1 MEFASFFISRIF
13 TMGISIAIDGFSS
26 CGKSTLAKAMAESLQ
41 FLFVDSG
48 AMYRAVTYYFLKNE
62 IPIHQPKVV
71 LNALENINITLE
83 PSSNG
88 NITLLNG
95 KDISLDIRDMAVAEM
110 VSKVAAI
117 SSVRTA
123 MVKQQRQMSLH
134 SNLIMDGR
142 DIGSVVFPNAVLK
155 IFLTADIEVRVNRR
169 YLDLLS
175 KDTLVSLTE
184 IRRNLFLRDY
194 IDSTRTDSPL
204 LRAEDAIVLN
214 NSNLSR
220 EEQLEICLL
229 LAKKRMK

>member
-1 MEFASFFISRIF
+1 
-13 TMGISIAIDGFSS
+13 MGISIAIDGFSS

-62 IPIHQPKVV
+62 VSIHQPAEVK
-71 LNALENINITLE
+71 NALENINITLE
-83 PSSNG
+83 PSPNG
-88 NITLLNG
+88 NLTFLNG

-123 MVKQQRQMSLH
+123 MVEQQRQMSSH
-134 SNLIMDGR
+134 NNLIMDGR
-142 DIGSVVFPNAVLK
+142 DIGTVVFPNAVLK
-155 IFLTADIEVRVNRR
+155 IFLTADIEIRVNRR
-169 YLDLLS
+169 YLDLIS
-175 KDTLVSLTE
+175 KNALVSLPD

>member
-1 MEFASFFISRIF
+1 
-13 TMGISIAIDGFSS
+13 MGISIAIDGFSS

-62 IPIHQPKVV
+62 VFIHQPAEVK
-71 LNALENINITLE
+71 NALENINITLE
-83 PSSNG
+83 PSPNG
-88 NITLLNG
+88 NLTFLNG

-123 MVKQQRQMSLH
+123 MVEQQRQMS
-134 SNLIMDGR
+134 SYNNLIMDGR
-142 DIGSVVFPNAVLK
+142 DIGTVVFPNAVLK

-169 YLDLLS
+169 YLDLIS
-175 KDTLVSLTE
+175 KNALVSLPD

>member
-1 MEFASFFISRIF
+1 
-13 TMGISIAIDGFSS
+13 MGISIAIDGFSS

-41 FLFVDSG
+41 CLFVDSG

-62 IPIHQPKVV
+62 VSIFQPNEV
-71 LNALENINITLE
+71 LNALQRINITLE
-83 PSSNG
+83 PSPNG
-88 NITLLNG
+88 NLTFLNG
-95 KDISLDIRDMAVAEM
+95 EDISLDIRDMAVAEM

-123 MVKQQRQMSLH
+123 MVEQQRQMSSH
-134 SNLIMDGR
+134 NNLIMDGR
-142 DIGSVVFPNAVLK
+142 DIGTVVFPNAVLK

-169 YLDLLS
+169 YLDLIS
-175 KDTLVSLTE
+175 KNALVSLPD

>member
-1 MEFASFFISRIF
+1 
-13 TMGISIAIDGFSS
+13 MGISIAIDGFSS

-62 IPIHQPKVV
+62 IPIHQPNLV
-71 LNALENINITLE
+71 LNALEKINITLE
-83 PSSNG
+83 PSPNG
-88 NITLLNG
+88 NVTFLNG

-117 SSVRTA
+117 SSVRSA
-123 MVKQQRQMSLH
+123 MVEQQRQMSLH
-134 SNLIMDGR
+134 NNLIMDGR
-142 DIGSVVFPNAVLK
+142 DIGTVVFPNAVLK
-155 IFLTADIEVRVNRR
+155 IFLTADIEVRVKRR
-169 YLDLLS
+169 YLDLKS
-175 KDTLVSLTE
+175 KDTHVSLSE

-204 LRAEDAIVLN
+204 LRSEDAIVLN

>member
-1 MEFASFFISRIF
+1 
-13 TMGISIAIDGFSS
+13 MGISIAIDGFSS

-48 AMYRAVTYYFLKNE
+48 AMYRAVTYYFLKNKVS
-62 IPIHQPKVV
+62 IHQPAEVK
-71 LNALENINITLE
+71 NALENINITLE
-83 PSSNG
+83 PSPNG
-88 NITLLNG
+88 NLTFLNG

-123 MVKQQRQMSLH
+123 MVEQQRQMSSH
-134 SNLIMDGR
+134 NNLIMDGR
-142 DIGSVVFPNAVLK
+142 DIGTVVFPNAVLK

-169 YLDLLS
+169 YLDLIS
-175 KDTLVSLTE
+175 KNALVSLPD

>member
-1 MEFASFFISRIF
+1 
-13 TMGISIAIDGFSS
+13 MGISIAIDGFSS

-48 AMYRAVTYYFLKNE
+48 AMYRAVTYYFLKKE
-62 IPIHQPKVV
+62 VSIHQPAEVK
-71 LNALENINITLE
+71 NALENINITLE
-83 PSSNG
+83 PTPNG
-88 NITLLNG
+88 NLTFLNV

-123 MVKQQRQMSLH
+123 MVEQQRQMSLH
-134 SNLIMDGR
+134 NNLIMDGR
-142 DIGSVVFPNAVLK
+142 DIGTVVFPKAVLK

-169 YLDLLS
+169 YLDLIS
-175 KDTLVSLTE
+175 KNAIVSLPD

>member
-1 MEFASFFISRIF
+1 
-13 TMGISIAIDGFSS
+13 MGISIAIDGFSS

-62 IPIHQPKVV
+62 VSIHQPAEVK
-71 LNALENINITLE
+71 NALENINITLE
-83 PSSNG
+83 PSPNG
-88 NITLLNG
+88 NLTFLNG

-110 VSKVAAI
+110 VSKVATI

-123 MVKQQRQMSLH
+123 MVEQQRQMSSH
-134 SNLIMDGR
+134 NNLIMDGR
-142 DIGSVVFPNAVLK
+142 DIGTVVFPNAVLK

-169 YLDLLS
+169 YLDLIS
-175 KDTLVSLTE
+175 KNAFVSLPD

-214 NSNLSR
+214 NSNLSK

>member
-1 MEFASFFISRIF
+1 
-13 TMGISIAIDGFSS
+13 MGISIAIDGFSS

-62 IPIHQPKVV
+62 VPIHQPKVV
-71 LNALENINITLE
+71 LNALENIHITLE
-83 PSSNG
+83 PSPNG
-88 NITLLNG
+88 NVTLLNG
-95 KDISLDIRDMAVAEM
+95 KDISIEIRDMAVAEM

-123 MVKQQRQMSLH
+123 MVEQQRQMSLYN
-134 SNLIMDGR
+134 NLIMDGR
-142 DIGSVVFPNAVLK
+142 DIGTVVFPNAVLK

-175 KDTLVSLTE
+175 KDTLVSLSE

>member
-1 MEFASFFISRIF
+1 
-13 TMGISIAIDGFSS
+13 MGISIAIDGFSS

-48 AMYRAVTYYFLKNE
+48 AMYRAITYYFLKNE
-62 IPIHQPKVV
+62 VSIHQPAEVK
-71 LNALENINITLE
+71 NALENINITLE
-83 PSSNG
+83 PSPNG
-88 NITLLNG
+88 NLTFLNG

-110 VSKVAAI
+110 VSKVATI

-123 MVKQQRQMSLH
+123 MVEQQRQMSSH
-134 SNLIMDGR
+134 NNLIMDGR
-142 DIGSVVFPNAVLK
+142 DIGTVVFPNAVLK

-169 YLDLLS
+169 YLDLIS
-175 KDTLVSLTE
+175 KNAFVSLPD

>member
-1 MEFASFFISRIF
+1 
-13 TMGISIAIDGFSS
+13 MGISIAIDGFSS

-62 IPIHQPKVV
+62 VSIHQPAEVK
-71 LNALENINITLE
+71 NALENINITLE
-83 PSSNG
+83 PSPNG
-88 NITLLNG
+88 NLTFLNG

-123 MVKQQRQMSLH
+123 MVEQQRQMSLH
-134 SNLIMDGR
+134 NNLIMDGR
-142 DIGSVVFPNAVLK
+142 DIGTVVFPKAVLK

-169 YLDLLS
+169 YLDLIS
-175 KDTLVSLTE
+175 KNAIVSLPE

>member
-1 MEFASFFISRIF
+1 
-13 TMGISIAIDGFSS
+13 MGISIAIDGFSS

-41 FLFVDSG
+41 CLFVDSG

-62 IPIHQPKVV
+62 VSIYQPNEV
-71 LNALENINITLE
+71 LNALQRINITLE
-83 PSSNG
+83 PSPNG
-88 NITLLNG
+88 NLTFLNG
-95 KDISLDIRDMAVAEM
+95 EDISLDIRDMAVAEM

-123 MVKQQRQMSLH
+123 MVEQQRQMSSH
-134 SNLIMDGR
+134 NNLIMDGR
-142 DIGSVVFPNAVLK
+142 DIGTVVFPNAVLK

-169 YLDLLS
+169 YLDLIS
-175 KDTLVSLTE
+175 KNALVSLPD

-220 EEQLEICLL
+220 EEQLEICLF

>member
-1 MEFASFFISRIF
+1 
-13 TMGISIAIDGFSS
+13 MGISIAIDGFSS

-48 AMYRAVTYYFLKNE
+48 AMYRAITYYFLKNE
-62 IPIHQPKVV
+62 VSIHQPAEVK
-71 LNALENINITLE
+71 NALENINITLE
-83 PSSNG
+83 PSPNG
-88 NITLLNG
+88 NLTFLNG

-123 MVKQQRQMSLH
+123 MVEQQRQMSSH
-134 SNLIMDGR
+134 NNLIMDGR
-142 DIGSVVFPNAVLK
+142 DIGTVVFPNAVLK

-169 YLDLLS
+169 YLDLIS
-175 KDTLVSLTE
+175 KNAFVSLPD

>member
-1 MEFASFFISRIF
+1 
-13 TMGISIAIDGFSS
+13 MGISIAIDGFSS

-62 IPIHQPKVV
+62 VSIHQPAEVK
-71 LNALENINITLE
+71 NALENINITLE
-83 PSSNG
+83 PSPNG
-88 NITLLNG
+88 NLTFLNG
-95 KDISLDIRDMAVAEM
+95 IDISLDIRDMAVAEM

-123 MVKQQRQMSLH
+123 MVEQQRQMSLH
-134 SNLIMDGR
+134 NNLIMDGR
-142 DIGSVVFPNAVLK
+142 DIGTVVFPKAVLK

-169 YLDLLS
+169 YLDLIS
-175 KDTLVSLTE
+175 KDTHVSLSE

>member
-1 MEFASFFISRIF
+1 
-13 TMGISIAIDGFSS
+13 MGISIAIDGFSS

-48 AMYRAVTYYFLKNE
+48 AMYRAVTYYFLKKKVS
-62 IPIHQPKVV
+62 IHQPAEVK
-71 LNALENINITLE
+71 NALENINITLE
-83 PSSNG
+83 PSPNG
-88 NITLLNG
+88 NLTFLNG

-123 MVKQQRQMSLH
+123 MVEQQRQMSLH
-134 SNLIMDGR
+134 NNLIMDGR
-142 DIGSVVFPNAVLK
+142 DIGTVVFPKAILK

-169 YLDLLS
+169 YLDLIS
-175 KDTLVSLTE
+175 KNAIVSLPD

>member
-1 MEFASFFISRIF
+1 
-13 TMGISIAIDGFSS
+13 MGISIAIDGFSS

-48 AMYRAVTYYFLKNE
+48 AMYRAVTYYFLKKKVS
-62 IPIHQPKVV
+62 IHQPAEVK
-71 LNALENINITLE
+71 NALENINITLE
-83 PSSNG
+83 PSPNG
-88 NITLLNG
+88 NLTFLNG
-95 KDISLDIRDMAVAEM
+95 EDISLDIRDMAVAEM

-123 MVKQQRQMSLH
+123 MVEQQRQMSSH
-134 SNLIMDGR
+134 NNLIMDGR
-142 DIGSVVFPNAVLK
+142 DIGTVVFPNAVLK
-155 IFLTADIEVRVNRR
+155 IFLTADIEVRVKRR
-169 YLDLLS
+169 YLDLIS
-175 KDTLVSLTE
+175 KNALVSLPD

-220 EEQLEICLL
+220 EEQLEICLF

>member
-1 MEFASFFISRIF
+1 
-13 TMGISIAIDGFSS
+13 MGISIAIDGFSS

-62 IPIHQPKVV
+62 IPIHQPKAI
-71 LNALENINITLE
+71 LNALENIQITLE
-83 PSSNG
+83 PSPNG
-88 NITLLNG
+88 NLTFLNG

-123 MVKQQRQMSLH
+123 MVEQQRQMSAH
-134 SNLIMDGR
+134 NNLIMDGR
-142 DIGSVVFPNAVLK
+142 DIGTVVFPNAVLK

-169 YLDLLS
+169 YLDLMS
-175 KDTLVSLTE
+175 KNALVSLSE

>member
-1 MEFASFFISRIF
+1 
-13 TMGISIAIDGFSS
+13 MGISIAIDGFSS

-62 IPIHQPKVV
+62 VSIHQAAEVK
-71 LNALENINITLE
+71 NALENINITLE
-83 PSSNG
+83 PSPNG
-88 NITLLNG
+88 NLTFLNG

-123 MVKQQRQMSLH
+123 MVEQQRQMSLH
-134 SNLIMDGR
+134 NNLIMDGR
-142 DIGSVVFPNAVLK
+142 DIGTVVFPKAVLK

-169 YLDLLS
+169 YLDLIS
-175 KDTLVSLTE
+175 KNAIVSLPE

>member
-1 MEFASFFISRIF
+1 
-13 TMGISIAIDGFSS
+13 MGISIAIDGFSS

-62 IPIHQPKVV
+62 VSIHQPAEVK
-71 LNALENINITLE
+71 NALENINITLE
-83 PSSNG
+83 PSPNG
-88 NITLLNG
+88 NLTFLNG
-95 KDISLDIRDMAVAEM
+95 KDISLDIRDMAVAEI

-123 MVKQQRQMSLH
+123 MVEQQRQMSSH
-134 SNLIMDGR
+134 NNLIMDGR
-142 DIGSVVFPNAVLK
+142 DIGTVVFPNAVLK

-169 YLDLLS
+169 YLDLIS
-175 KDTLVSLTE
+175 KNAFVSLPD

>member
-1 MEFASFFISRIF
+1 
-13 TMGISIAIDGFSS
+13 MGISIAIDGFSS

-41 FLFVDSG
+41 CLFVDSG

-62 IPIHQPKVV
+62 VSIHQPNEI
-71 LNALENINITLE
+71 LNALQRINITLE
-83 PSSNG
+83 PSPNG
-88 NITLLNG
+88 NLTFLNG
-95 KDISLDIRDMAVAEM
+95 EDISLDIRDMAVAEM

-123 MVKQQRQMSLH
+123 MVEQQRQMSSH
-134 SNLIMDGR
+134 NNLIMDGR
-142 DIGSVVFPNAVLK
+142 DIGTVVFPNAVLK

-169 YLDLLS
+169 YLDLIS
-175 KDTLVSLTE
+175 KNAHVSLPD

-194 IDSTRTDSPL
+194 IDYTRTDSPL

>member
-1 MEFASFFISRIF
+1 
-13 TMGISIAIDGFSS
+13 MGISIAIDGFSS

-62 IPIHQPKVV
+62 VSIHQPAEVK
-71 LNALENINITLE
+71 NALENINITLE
-83 PSSNG
+83 PSPNG
-88 NITLLNG
+88 NLTFLNG
-95 KDISLDIRDMAVAEM
+95 KDISLEIRDMAVAEM

-123 MVKQQRQMSLH
+123 MVEQQRQMSSH
-134 SNLIMDGR
+134 NNLIMDGR
-142 DIGSVVFPNAVLK
+142 DIGTVVFPNAVLK
-155 IFLTADIEVRVNRR
+155 IFLTADIEARVNRR
-169 YLDLLS
+169 YLDLIS
-175 KDTLVSLTE
+175 KNAFVSLPD

>member
-1 MEFASFFISRIF
+1 
-13 TMGISIAIDGFSS
+13 MGISIAIDGFSS

-41 FLFVDSG
+41 CLFVDSG

-62 IPIHQPKVV
+62 VSIFQPNEV
-71 LNALENINITLE
+71 LNALQRINITLE
-83 PSSNG
+83 PSPNG
-88 NITLLNG
+88 NLTFLNG
-95 KDISLDIRDMAVAEM
+95 EDISLDIRDMAVAEM

-123 MVKQQRQMSLH
+123 MVEQQRQMSSH
-134 SNLIMDGR
+134 NNLIMDGR
-142 DIGSVVFPNAVLK
+142 DIGTVVFPNAVLK

-169 YLDLLS
+169 YLDLIS
-175 KDTLVSLTE
+175 KNAIVSLPD

-220 EEQLEICLL
+220 EEQLEICLF

>member
-1 MEFASFFISRIF
+1 
-13 TMGISIAIDGFSS
+13 MGISIAIDGFSS

-62 IPIHQPKVV
+62 VSIHQPAEVK
-71 LNALENINITLE
+71 NALENINITLE
-83 PSSNG
+83 PSPNG
-88 NITLLNG
+88 NLTFLNG

-123 MVKQQRQMSLH
+123 MVEQQRQMSLH
-134 SNLIMDGR
+134 NNLIMDGR
-142 DIGSVVFPNAVLK
+142 DIGTVVFPKAVLK

-169 YLDLLS
+169 YLDLIS
-175 KDTLVSLTE
+175 KNAIVSLPD

>member
-1 MEFASFFISRIF
+1 
-13 TMGISIAIDGFSS
+13 MGISIAIDGFSS

-62 IPIHQPKVV
+62 VSIHQPAEVK
-71 LNALENINITLE
+71 NALENINITLE
-83 PSSNG
+83 PSPNG
-88 NITLLNG
+88 NLTFLNG

-123 MVKQQRQMSLH
+123 MVEQQRQMSSH
-134 SNLIMDGR
+134 NNLIMDGR
-142 DIGSVVFPNAVLK
+142 DIGTVVFPNAVLK

-169 YLDLLS
+169 YLDLIS
-175 KDTLVSLTE
+175 KNAFVSLPD

>member
-1 MEFASFFISRIF
+1 
-13 TMGISIAIDGFSS
+13 MGISIAIDGFSS

-48 AMYRAVTYYFLKNE
+48 AMYRAITYYFLKNE
-62 IPIHQPKVV
+62 VSIHQPAEVK
-71 LNALENINITLE
+71 NALENINITLE
-83 PSSNG
+83 PSPNG
-88 NITLLNG
+88 NLTFLNG

-123 MVKQQRQMSLH
+123 MVEQQRQMSSH
-134 SNLIMDGR
+134 NNLIMDGR
-142 DIGSVVFPNAVLK
+142 DIGTVVFPNAVLK

-169 YLDLLS
+169 YLDLIS
-175 KDTLVSLTE
+175 KNALVSLPD

>member
-1 MEFASFFISRIF
+1 
-13 TMGISIAIDGFSS
+13 MGISIAIDGFSS

-41 FLFVDSG
+41 CLFVDSG
-48 AMYRAVTYYFLKNE
+48 AMYRAVTYYFLKND
-62 IPIHQPKVV
+62 ISIHQPNAII
-71 LNALENINITLE
+71 NALENINISLE
-83 PSSNG
+83 PSPNG
-88 NITLLNG
+88 NLTFLNG

-123 MVKQQRQMSLH
+123 MVEQQRQMSLH
-134 SNLIMDGR
+134 NNLIMDGR
-142 DIGSVVFPNAVLK
+142 DIGTVVFPHAILK
-155 IFLTADIEVRVNRR
+155 IFLTADIEVRVKRR
-169 YLDLLS
+169 YLDLIS
-175 KDTLVSLTE
+175 KNASVSLSE

>member
-1 MEFASFFISRIF
+1 MNEPLFLYLEFF

-41 FLFVDSG
+41 CLFVDSG

-62 IPIHQPKVV
+62 VSIHQPNEI
-71 LNALENINITLE
+71 LNALQRINITME
-83 PSSNG
+83 PSPNG
-88 NITLLNG
+88 NLTFLNG
-95 KDISLDIRDMAVAEM
+95 EDISLDIRDMAVAEM

-123 MVKQQRQMSLH
+123 MVEQQRQMSSH
-134 SNLIMDGR
+134 NNLIMDGR
-142 DIGSVVFPNAVLK
+142 DIGTVVFPNAVLK

-169 YLDLLS
+169 YLDLIS
-175 KDTLVSLTE
+175 KNAHVSLPD

>member
-1 MEFASFFISRIF
+1 
-13 TMGISIAIDGFSS
+13 MGISIAIDGFSS

-62 IPIHQPKVV
+62 VSIHQPAEVK
-71 LNALENINITLE
+71 NALENINITLE
-83 PSSNG
+83 PSPNG
-88 NITLLNG
+88 NLTFLNG

-123 MVKQQRQMSLH
+123 MVEQQRQMSSH
-134 SNLIMDGR
+134 NNLIMDGR
-142 DIGSVVFPNAVLK
+142 DIGTVVFPKAVLK

-169 YLDLLS
+169 YLDLIS
-175 KDTLVSLTE
+175 KNAIVSLPD

-220 EEQLEICLL
+220 EEQLEICLKIMNL
-229 LAKKRMK
+229 

>member
-1 MEFASFFISRIF
+1 
-13 TMGISIAIDGFSS
+13 MGISIAIDGFSS

-62 IPIHQPKVV
+62 VFIHQPAEVK
-71 LNALENINITLE
+71 NALENINITLE
-83 PSSNG
+83 PSPNG
-88 NITLLNG
+88 NLTFLNG

-123 MVKQQRQMSLH
+123 MVEQQRQMSSH
-134 SNLIMDGR
+134 NNLIMDGR
-142 DIGSVVFPNAVLK
+142 DIGTVVFPNAVLK

-169 YLDLLS
+169 YLDLIS
-175 KDTLVSLTE
+175 KNAFVSLPD

>member
-1 MEFASFFISRIF
+1 MSLFFYILNF

-26 CGKSTLAKAMAESLQ
+26 CGKSTLARAMADALH

-48 AMYRAVTYYFLKNE
+48 AMYRAVTFYFLKNGVS
-62 IPIHQPKVV
+62 IHQHTEVK
-71 LNALENINITLE
+71 NALENINITLL
-83 PSSNG
+83 PSPDG
-88 NITLLNG
+88 NLTLLNDE
-95 KDISLDIRDMAVAEM
+95 DITLDIRDMAVAEM

-123 MVKQQRQMSLH
+123 MVEQQRQMSLH
-134 SNLIMDGR
+134 NNLIMDGR
-142 DIGSVVFPNAVLK
+142 DVGTVVFPNAVLK

-169 YLDLLS
+169 YIDLIS
-175 KDTLVSLTE
+175 KNALVSLPE

-229 LAKKRMK
+229 LAKKRIK

>member
-1 MEFASFFISRIF
+1 
-13 TMGISIAIDGFSS
+13 MGISIAIDGFSS

-62 IPIHQPKVV
+62 VSIHQPAEVK
-71 LNALENINITLE
+71 NALENINITLE
-83 PSSNG
+83 PSPNG
-88 NITLLNG
+88 NLTFLNG

-123 MVKQQRQMSLH
+123 MVEQQRQMSSH
-134 SNLIMDGR
+134 NNLILDGR
-142 DIGSVVFPNAVLK
+142 DIGTVVFPNAVLK

-169 YLDLLS
+169 YLDLIS
-175 KDTLVSLTE
+175 KNALVSLPD

>member
-1 MEFASFFISRIF
+1 
-13 TMGISIAIDGFSS
+13 MGISIAIDGFSS

-41 FLFVDSG
+41 CLFVDSG

-62 IPIHQPKVV
+62 VSIYQPNEV
-71 LNALENINITLE
+71 LNALQRINITLE
-83 PSSNG
+83 PSPNG
-88 NITLLNG
+88 NLTFLNG
-95 KDISLDIRDMAVAEM
+95 EDISLDIRDMAVAEM

-123 MVKQQRQMSLH
+123 MVEQQRQMSSH
-134 SNLIMDGR
+134 NNLIMDGR
-142 DIGSVVFPNAVLK
+142 DIGTVVFPKAVLK
-155 IFLTADIEVRVNRR
+155 IFLTADIEVRVKRR
-169 YLDLLS
+169 YLDLIS
-175 KDTLVSLTE
+175 KNALVSLPD

-204 LRAEDAIVLN
+204 LRAEVAIVLN

-220 EEQLEICLL
+220 EEQLEICLF

>member
-1 MEFASFFISRIF
+1 MSLFFYILNF

-26 CGKSTLAKAMAESLQ
+26 CGKSTLARAMADALH

-48 AMYRAVTYYFLKNE
+48 AMYRAVTFYFLKNGVS
-62 IPIHQPKVV
+62 IHQHTEVK
-71 LNALENINITLE
+71 NALENINITLL
-83 PSSNG
+83 PSPDG
-88 NITLLNG
+88 NLTLLNDE
-95 KDISLDIRDMAVAEM
+95 DITLDIRDMAVAEM

-123 MVKQQRQMSLH
+123 MVEQQRQMSLH
-134 SNLIMDGR
+134 NNLIMDGR
-142 DIGSVVFPNAVLK
+142 DIGTVVFPNAVLK

-169 YLDLLS
+169 YIDLIS
-175 KDTLVSLTE
+175 KNALVSLPE

-229 LAKKRMK
+229 LAKKRIK

>member
-1 MEFASFFISRIF
+1 
-13 TMGISIAIDGFSS
+13 MGISIAIDGFSS

-62 IPIHQPKVV
+62 VSIHQPAEVK
-71 LNALENINITLE
+71 NALENINITLE
-83 PSSNG
+83 PSPNG
-88 NITLLNG
+88 NLTFLNG
-95 KDISLDIRDMAVAEM
+95 KDISLEIRDMAVAEM

-123 MVKQQRQMSLH
+123 MVEQQRQMSSH
-134 SNLIMDGR
+134 NNLIMDGR
-142 DIGSVVFPNAVLK
+142 DIGTVVFPKAVLK
-155 IFLTADIEVRVNRR
+155 IFLMADIEVRVNRR
-169 YLDLLS
+169 YLDLIS
-175 KDTLVSLTE
+175 KNAIVSLPD